1 MPHNFKSPKYE
12 KSTLLLSA
20 FCFLQIIGFTQNQLS
35 DLSANNDVISNFI
48 KLSQQ
53 QLIDTANAYFNN
65 NSTDTAL
72 ICYSLIIN
80 SPARDNDIEQQ
91 KKMIEAY
98 LKSGIIFFYSCDYR
112 NAYNYYIKALL
123 LCEKI
128 NEPSYISRIYNNLGN
143 IYHRFKRCDLAK
155 NYYTKA
161 LNLYQDSVILL
172 HILNNIGTNE
182 NLAGNNDSAFFYL
195 NKALYIG
202 KKINYQILDYIYNN
216 IAMTYVDEMQYD
228 SAYHYYHLALE
239 DARKNNK
246 PATEALVWENIGE
259 MFLKINKTDSAL
271 YFFNLSKNIAEEN
284 NALEILG
291 INYLNLSKIAES
303 KGNIK
308 GAFENYKMY
317 VNIKD
322 SIFDIDIFGDINQ
335 LQRLYEAMKTNQQI
349 EQLALEQQIK
359 ERTIH
364 YQKIIQFIIL
374 SVLLLV
380 SCGLVFIYLQ
390 KRNLSRAYK
399 ILVEKNI
406 EIINIQANSH
416 EYHHEKNKK
425 NILSDDLQT
434 AILDKI
440 LNQMKDTAVICDTE
454 FSLDKLAE
462 LVGANHAY
470 VSQTINTLLKVN
482 FRSFLNGYRI
492 REAQRLFTEPDATKY
507 TIESIALQV
516 GFKSR
521 NAFRE
526 AFKEITGVTPN
537 FYLQSMQEKK

>member
-1 MPHNFKSPKYE
+1 MKKLSFC
-12 KSTLLLSA
+12 LLLSA
-20 FCFLQIIGFTQNQLS
+20 FCFLQITGFSQNPLS
-35 DLSANNDVISNFI
+35 NFSENNDIISNFS

-53 QLIDTANAYFNN
+53 QLIDTANAYFDK

-271 YFFNLSKNIAEEN
+271 YFFNLSKNIAKEN

-359 ERTIH
+359 ERIIH

-399 ILVEKNI
+399 ALVEKNI
-406 EIINIQANSH
+406 EIIDYQ
-416 EYHHEKNKK
+416 KK
-425 NILSDDLQT
+425 ATETYKAKYKKSALTHNMQDELSDT
-434 AILDKI
+434 I
-440 LNQMKDTAVICDTE
+440 LNIMENTTTICDTE
-454 FSLDKLAE
+454 FTIDKLAV
-462 LVGANHAY
+462 LVHSNNVY
-470 VSQTINTLLKVN
+470 VSQVINNAFNKN
-482 FRSFLNGYRI
+482 FRSFLSSYRI
-492 REAQRLFTEPDATKY
+492 REAQRLFAEPDATKY